1 MSMSE
6 ELSVANH
13 DAEHPKPD
21 RHDSVLTMHL
31 AAIREMSEPR
41 DGISPTP
48 VSYIFFCF
56 VLVMWGGWYIG
67 TYAGDWTA
75 VGMAERTAG
84 GPPVQ
89 AAPRD
94 QMEAGKEV
102 FNLCTQCHQE
112 TGLGV
117 PGSYPPLAGSE
128 YVLGDER
135 RLVAILIGGLNGE
148 FVVKGK
154 TYSSQM
160 PSWKAQEDEDIA
172 AVLSYVRNSFGNKAG
187 KISKEFVAA
196 VRKEAESKGE
206 WRADTLA
213 AFAASKPAAAAPA
226 VPAAPAAK

>member
-75 VGMAERTAG
+75 VGMAERTSRRPPGPGRPPRPDGGGQGSLQPVYAMSSGNRVRRAG
-84 GPPVQ
+84 
-89 AAPRD
+89 
-94 QMEAGKEV
+94 ELSSAGWV
-102 FNLCTQCHQE
+102 
-112 TGLGV
+112 GV
-117 PGSYPPLAGSE
+117 CSG
-128 YVLGDER
+128 
-135 RLVAILIGGLNGE
+135 
-148 FVVKGK
+148 
-154 TYSSQM
+154 
-160 PSWKAQEDEDIA
+160 
-172 AVLSYVRNSFGNKAG
+172 
-187 KISKEFVAA
+187 
-196 VRKEAESKGE
+196 
-206 WRADTLA
+206 
-213 AFAASKPAAAAPA
+213 
-226 VPAAPAAK
+226 